1 MLYRLLAD
9 LLVLLHFGF
18 ILFVLFGGLLV
29 LWRRWLIL
37 LHLSAAAWGALI
49 EFAGWICPLT
59 PWEIALRVK
68 AGQTGYGGG
77 FIEHYLVS
85 LIYPAGLTPQVQI
98 AFGVIVLIVN
108 VAIYSYVASRLRPTV
123 RVFHSTKARS
133 PSASKTGH

>member
-68 AGQTGYGGG
+68 AGQAGYGGG

-123 RVFHSTKARS
+123 RVFRSTKARS
-133 PSASKTGH
+133 ASASKTVH